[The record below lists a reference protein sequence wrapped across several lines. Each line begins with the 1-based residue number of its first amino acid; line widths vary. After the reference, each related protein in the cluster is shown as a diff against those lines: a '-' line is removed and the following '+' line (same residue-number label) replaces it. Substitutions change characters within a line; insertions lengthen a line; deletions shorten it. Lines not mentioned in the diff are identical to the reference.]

1 VSTFQDRV
9 SSLNPGDLLKEKK
22 KTKNRNDKSL
32 GPMTLDLNVPTLDQ
46 FDLSGVSFPSYD
58 LAMLLGLLFS

>member
-1 VSTFQDRV
+1 
-9 SSLNPGDLLKEKK
+9 
-22 KTKNRNDKSL
+22 
-32 GPMTLDLNVPTLDQ
+32 MTLDLYVSTLDQ